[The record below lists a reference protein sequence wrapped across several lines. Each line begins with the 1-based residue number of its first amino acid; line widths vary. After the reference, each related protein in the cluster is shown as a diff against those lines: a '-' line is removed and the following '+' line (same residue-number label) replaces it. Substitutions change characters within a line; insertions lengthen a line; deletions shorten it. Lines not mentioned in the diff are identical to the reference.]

1 MRLHERCCRLVRSVV
16 AVLATFD
23 YIAFA
28 VFPLPHSVS
37 HEVLHLVQCS
47 KYSFFSVLSLYSC
60 FPAENFSKSYAKLSY
75 SDAINNWLDER
86 IKNAC
91 KTCYQENNVRYI
103 YEMIIE
109 IFQSTESTRIC
120 LYQKKRYSRCEPTGF
135 FVFNE
140 FLFFFFWNLVD
151 SYLISMSSCLL

>member
-1 MRLHERCCRLVRSVV
+1 MRKANTCSSCTVPNGFLHKLIIFTAFSLLILKIACHLTSVVMGLRERCCRLVRSVV

-28 VFPLPHSVS
+28 VFPLAHSLS

-103 YEMIIE
+103 
-109 IFQSTESTRIC
+109 
-120 LYQKKRYSRCEPTGF
+120 
-135 FVFNE
+135 
-140 FLFFFFWNLVD
+140 
-151 SYLISMSSCLL
+151 

>member
-1 MRLHERCCRLVRSVV
+1 MRKANTCSSCTVPNGFLHKLIIFTAFSPLILKIACHLTSVVMRLRERCCRLVRSVA

-103 YEMIIE
+103 
-109 IFQSTESTRIC
+109 
-120 LYQKKRYSRCEPTGF
+120 
-135 FVFNE
+135 
-140 FLFFFFWNLVD
+140 
-151 SYLISMSSCLL
+151 